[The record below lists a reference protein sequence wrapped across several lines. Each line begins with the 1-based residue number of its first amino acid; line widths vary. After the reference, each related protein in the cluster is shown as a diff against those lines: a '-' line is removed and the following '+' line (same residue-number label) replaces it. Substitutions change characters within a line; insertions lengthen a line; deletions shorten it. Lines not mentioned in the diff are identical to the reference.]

1 MNTVNETGPHKGRYL
16 FTVFETAQAGVQRS
30 FEVVAR
36 VFEALDQ
43 TYERLTRPF

>member
-1 MNTVNETGPHKGRYL
+1 MVEMI
-16 FTVFETAQAGVQRS
+16 GVQRS

-36 VFEALDQ
+36 VFEAIDD

>member
-1 MNTVNETGPHKGRYL
+1 VHQYSLEDSNANGVEEMVDMI
-16 FTVFETAQAGVQRS
+16 GVQRS

-36 VFEALDQ
+36 VFEAIDQ